1 MPDGR
6 TVTVP
11 AHRNLAVRVP
21 ESLALAIE
29 ALLEIRR
36 AERPHEL
43 PSQGTL
49 LRELLSRGLESVAA
63 EKAR

>member
-1 MPDGR
+1 MPDGW
-6 TVTVP
+6 TVTMP
-11 AHRNLAVRVP
+11 NQKTLAVRVP
-21 ESLALAIE
+21 ESLALAID

-43 PSQGTL
+43 PSQGAL

>member
-11 AHRNLAVRVP
+11 TQKTLAVRVP
-21 ESLALAIE
+21 ESLALAID

-36 AERPHEL
+36 AERPYEVVK
-43 PSQGTL
+43 QGDL

>member
-1 MPDGR
+1 MP
-6 TVTVP
+6 TQKT
-11 AHRNLAVRVP
+11 LAVRVP

-36 AERPHEL
+36 AERPFEL
-43 PSQGTL
+43 PSQGAL
-49 LRELLSRGLESVAA
+49 LRELLLRGLESVAA

>member
-11 AHRNLAVRVP
+11 TQKTLAVRVP
-21 ESLALAIE
+21 ESLALAID

-36 AERPHEL
+36 AERPFEI
-43 PSQGTL
+43 PSQGAL

>member
-1 MPDGR
+1 M
-6 TVTVP
+6 P

-21 ESLALAIE
+21 ESLAIAIE

-36 AERPHEL
+36 AERPFEL
-43 PSQGTL
+43 PSQGAL

-63 EKAR
+63 ERPRK

>member
-1 MPDGR
+1 M
-6 TVTVP
+6 P

-21 ESLALAIE
+21 EELARAVE
-29 ALLEIRR
+29 GLLEQRR

-43 PSQGTL
+43 PSQGAL

-63 EKAR
+63 ERPRK

>member
-1 MPDGR
+1 MPDGG
-6 TVTVP
+6 TVAVP
-11 AHRNLAVRVP
+11 TQKTLAVRVP

-43 PSQGTL
+43 PSQGAL